1 MDEKTEIMVALG
13 VAIGVNCIPCFDHL
27 YSRSQEFKLEEDEV
41 RAIVEI
47 AGKVKNGASIFM
59 KNAIAETLG
68 DKPTAEKPCCSQSTS
83 SCC

>member
-1 MDEKTEIMVALG
+1 MDEKTEIMIALG

-27 YSRSQEFKLEEDEV
+27 YSRSQEIKLEEDEI
-41 RAIVEI
+41 RAISEI

-59 KNAIAETLG
+59 KNTIAETLG
-68 DKPTAEKPCCSQSTS
+68 DAATEEQPCCSQSTS

>member
-13 VAIGVNCIPCFDHL
+13 IAIGVNCIPCFDHL
-27 YSRSQEFKLEEDEV
+27 YSRSQEIKLDEDEV
-41 RAIVEI
+41 RAIAEI
-47 AGKVKNGASIFM
+47 ASKVKNGASIFM

-68 DKPTAEKPCCSQSTS
+68 DTPTAEQPCCSQSTS

>member
-27 YSRSQEFKLEEDEV
+27 YARSREIKLKEDEV
-41 RAIVEI
+41 RAIADI

-59 KNAIAETLG
+59 KNTIAEALG
-68 DKPTAEKPCCSQSTS
+68 DKPAAEQPCCSQTAS
-83 SCC
+83 SS

>member
-13 VAIGVNCIPCFDHL
+13 IAIGVNCIPCFDHL
-27 YSRSQEFKLEEDEV
+27 YSRSQEIKLEEDEIKAV
-41 RAIVEI
+41 AEI

-59 KNAIAETLG
+59 KNTIAKTLG
-68 DKPTAEKPCCSQSTS
+68 ETPTAEQPCCSQTNS

>member
-1 MDEKTEIMVALG
+1 MDDKTEIMIALG
-13 VAIGVNCIPCFDHL
+13 VAMGVNSIPCFDHL

-41 RAIVEI
+41 RTIAEI
-47 AGKVKNGASIFM
+47 ASKVKNGASIFM

-68 DKPTAEKPCCSQSTS
+68 DTPTAEQPCCSQSTS

>member
-1 MDEKTEIMVALG
+1 MDQKTEIMIALG
-13 VAIGVNCIPCFDHL
+13 IAIGVNCIPCFDHL
-27 YSRSQEFKLEEDEV
+27 YSRSQEIKLEEDEV
-41 RAIVEI
+41 RAIAEV

-68 DKPTAEKPCCSQSTS
+68 DAPTAEQPCCVQSNS

>member
-1 MDEKTEIMVALG
+1 MDERTEIMIALG
-13 VAIGVNCIPCFDHL
+13 VAVGVNCIPCFDFL
-27 YSRSQEFKLEEDEV
+27 YSKSQELKLEEDEV

-59 KNAIAETLG
+59 KNTIAEALG
-68 DKPTAEKPCCSQSTS
+68 DTPSAEQPCCSQTSS

>member
-27 YSRSQEFKLEEDEV
+27 YSRSQEIKLEEDEV
-41 RAIVEI
+41 RAIAKI

-68 DKPTAEKPCCSQSTS
+68 DTPAAEQPCCSQST
-83 SCC
+83 

>member
-27 YSRSQEFKLEEDEV
+27 YSRSQEIKLEEDEV
-41 RAIVEI
+41 RAIAEI

-59 KNAIAETLG
+59 KNTIAEALG
-68 DKPTAEKPCCSQSTS
+68 DTLAAEQPNCSQSTS

>member
-27 YSRSQEFKLEEDEV
+27 YSKSQEIKLEEAEV
-41 RAIVEI
+41 RAIVDI
-47 AGKVKNGASIFM
+47 ATKVKNGASIFM
-59 KNAIAETLG
+59 KNTIAETLG
-68 DKPTAEKPCCSQSTS
+68 DKPSTEQPCCSQSTS

>member
-27 YSRSQEFKLEEDEV
+27 YSKSQEIKLDEDEV
-41 RAIVEI
+41 RAIAEI

-59 KNAIAETLG
+59 KNIIAETLG
-68 DKPTAEKPCCSQSTS
+68 DTPVAEQPCCSQST
-83 SCC
+83 